1 MFWLLALR
9 ILQQGDDDADIVEGQ
24 DHRFLIMGE
33 QSVQKFLPL
42 RGLTAPLQNVIVE
55 GFNFIPVGGE
65 DKWLLVVLVVVW
77 G

>member
-24 DHRFLIMGE
+24 DHRFLIMRE

-42 RGLTAPLQNVIVE
+42 RGLAAPLQNVIVE

-65 DKWLLVVLVVVW
+65 DKWLLVVPAW
-77 G
+77 N

>member
-1 MFWLLALR
+1 MR
-9 ILQQGDDDADIVEGQ
+9 
-24 DHRFLIMGE
+24 E

-65 DKWLLVVLVVVW
+65 DKWLLVVPAW
-77 G
+77 N